1 MPTEQ
6 DKPMRLPIK
15 GETGDVLALV
25 SIEGLQ
31 LWSRRARKWKTI
43 SIEELLKI
51 HSEVAQLVVE
61 EKERIV

>member
-1 MPTEQ
+1 MTEQ

-61 EKERIV
+61 KKERIV